1 MLAILIWFPF
11 RKYVLG
17 KKLYIKDCNLEP
29 CKKIEIPS
37 LLTVFLSIPFNKLP
51 CVSAIPE
58 EYYLE
63 DYLYDNYYDHDY
75 DYSGPNPG
83 KIFFS
88 LRGYR
93 I

>member
-1 MLAILIWFPF
+1 MVSIQKILF
-11 RKYVLG
+11 G
-17 KKLYIKDCNLEP
+17 KNLEP
-29 CKKIEIPS
+29 CKKKGIPS

-83 KIFFS
+83 KIYFFIA
-88 LRGYR
+88 R